1 MELFISLG
9 GILCIY
15 LGYRIFII
23 GTNQP
28 FQIFADLTGRKLMA
42 AIISPA
48 IFLSILGS
56 LIICSPV
63 ITNIISIFQNQK
75 FINSYATKLIL
86 EELQKKNK
94 IISSQRFNDKEKTA
108 EHTNKGYP
116 EKLNFVS
123 RTLEEP
129 DRAIVTCNVLRI
141 RKHPGTHYQV
151 IGSLRKGHIIIVKE
165 KRGLWLRVSTGDYAD
180 GWVHSHYVKR
190 PESLRTKDQ
199 PKSPLLLRTTIFHQ

>member
-28 FQIFADLTGRKLMA
+28 FQVFADLTGWKLMA

-129 DRAIVTCNVLRI
+129 ERAIVTCNVLRI

-190 PESLRTKDQ
+190 PESLRTKNQ
-199 PKSPLLLRTTIFHQ
+199 PKTKLILY